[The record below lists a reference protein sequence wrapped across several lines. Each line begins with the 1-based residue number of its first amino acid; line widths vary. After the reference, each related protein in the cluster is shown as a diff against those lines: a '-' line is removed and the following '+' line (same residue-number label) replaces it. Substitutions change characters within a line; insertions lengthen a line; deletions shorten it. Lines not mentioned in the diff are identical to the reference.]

1 MHRRNGIDAADSLV
15 MRHLMVRFGK
25 CRGIVSTNLD
35 IKVWNISVGAE
46 AEVNKNFVSPE
57 GALLDSLQCEY
68 DIVVNDGGLVAAGAY
83 GTSVAAPWIARKL
96 AYLIQIMRLPREV
109 AKALIIDSARGWNLP
124 SDIKKMGYGIV
135 LKSIKD
141 VAGCSDREIRFFV
154 YGTTLVCETY
164 TISLPIPATSK
175 GHPFLA
181 RATMVY
187 FPWCERN
194 HGVDYTNTEMAL
206 KFGRIKSGENPEDD
220 MIVSLNGDKQGQ
232 SACASN
238 SERKAREI
246 YRKWD
251 NVKRVADRFTP
262 HAKYR
267 EAYNARHNWGI
278 CVTTKE
284 RGTQRDGIGLP
295 FGIVITL
302 YEIKGRG
309 SVR

>member
-1 MHRRNGIDAADSLV
+1 
-15 MRHLMVRFGK
+15 MVRFGK